1 MILFYSLKPD
11 FMLHRFFFIL
21 DFPCEGFFFN
31 VKKADKIIF
40 IMLALMDLY
49 VCALGGWHIKA
60 PELPLIISSLTLFWN
75 FHEGNRDIRECKGK
89 GSECLITVYRF
100 LFSLQQPQEK
110 ELCQLYL
117 IKSYEYALF
126 HNV

>member
-1 MILFYSLKPD
+1 MRVFGLVGV
-11 FMLHRFFFIL
+11 FFS
-21 DFPCEGFFFN
+21 

-60 PELPLIISSLTLFWN
+60 PELPLIISSLTLVWN
-75 FHEGNRDIRECKGK
+75 FHGGSRDIREHKGK
-89 GSECLITVYRF
+89 GSECFITVYRF

-117 IKSYEYALF
+117 IKSYEYVLF

>member
-11 FMLHRFFFIL
+11 FTLHRLFFIL
-21 DFPCEGFFFN
+21 DFPCEDFLY

-60 PELPLIISSLTLFWN
+60 PELPLIISSLTLVWN
-75 FHEGNRDIRECKGK
+75 FHDGSRDIREKDL
-89 GSECLITVYRF
+89 SVSSLSTD
-100 LFSLQQPQEK
+100 FSFRSSSPRRR
-110 ELCQLYL
+110 
-117 IKSYEYALF
+117 SYVNCIL
-126 HNV
+126 